1 MNRNATNPRDSWHP
15 WGDEGKGK
23 IVDFLAKEADVVV
36 RAQGGNNAGHTV
48 EAFGKVFKL
57 HLIPSGILYKDKLN
71 IIGNGVVIDPESL
84 IQEIESLEKEGI
96 STENLKIS
104 DRAHLVM
111 PYHKI
116 LDEEQ
121 ERLRGEESLG
131 TTKRGIGPAY
141 TDKTERTNLRVCD
154 MLDEEEFVQKL
165 RTVYERKNQ
174 ILTHVYHKTPMKFGE
189 LLEQFMKYGEILKPY
204 ITDTIKLLNDSIKAG
219 KKVLLEGAQATM
231 LDLDYGT
238 YPYVTSSH
246 PTVGGFCIGAGIAPK
261 YIQEVIGVVKAYTT
275 RVGKGPF
282 PTELLDEIGNSIRE
296 KGREYGTT
304 TGRPRR
310 CGWLDLV
317 VVRYAVLINGI
328 DKIALTKLDTLSGLP
343 KIKVCVGYKYEGK
356 VLDLFP
362 ASLRVARECEPVYE
376 EFEGWSEEEIKAA
389 KEYEALPKSA
399 KRYIEF
405 IEKETGAK
413 VFLIGTGPARE
424 DIIIKD

>member
-1 MNRNATNPRDSWHP
+1 MSQIRAIVGTQ

-57 HLIPSGILYKDKLN
+57 HLIPSGILYKDKIN
-71 IIGNGVVIDPESL
+71 IIGNGVVIDPQSL
-84 IQEIESLEKEGI
+84 IEEIENLQKEGI
-96 STENLKIS
+96 STENLRIS

-121 ERLRGEESLG
+121 EKQRGEESLG

-154 MLDEEEFVQKL
+154 MLDEDEFVQKL
-165 RTVYERKNQ
+165 RVVYERKNR
-174 ILTHVYHKTPMKFGE
+174 ILTQVYHRTPMKFGE
-189 LLEQFMKYGEILKPY
+189 LLEQFMRYGEILRPY
-204 ITDTIKLLNDSIKAG
+204 ITDTIKLLNDSIKEG
-219 KKVLLEGAQATM
+219 KRVLLEGAQATM

-261 YIQEVIGVVKAYTT
+261 YIQEVIGVVKSYTT

-282 PTELLDEIGNSIRE
+282 PTELHDQIGDTIRQ
-296 KGREYGTT
+296 KGKEYGTT

-328 DKIALTKLDTLSGLP
+328 DRIALTKLDTLSGLP
-343 KIKVCVGYKYEGK
+343 KVKVCVGYRHDGRL
-356 VLDLFP
+356 LDLFP
-362 ASLRVARECEPVYE
+362 ASLKVATECEPVYE
-376 EFEGWSEEEIKAA
+376 EFEGWSEEEIKNA
-389 KEYEALPKSA
+389 KKYEDLPKSA
-399 KRYIEF
+399 QKYIEF

-413 VFLIGTGPARE
+413 VYLIGTGPGRE
-424 DIIIKD
+424 DIIVKED

>member
-1 MNRNATNPRDSWHP
+1 MQQIRAIVGTQ

-413 VFLIGTGPARE
+413 VFSLAQDRQERI
-424 DIIIKD
+424 

>member
-1 MNRNATNPRDSWHP
+1 MQQIRAIVGTQ

-84 IQEIESLEKEGI
+84 IQEIENLQKEGI

-121 ERLRGEESLG
+121 ERQRGEDSLG

-154 MLDEEEFVQKL
+154 MLDEDEFVQKL
-165 RTVYERKNQ
+165 RNVYERKNQ

-282 PTELLDEIGNSIRE
+282 PTELLDEMGNVIRE

-328 DKIALTKLDTLSGLP
+328 DRIALTKLDTLSGIP
-343 KIKVCVGYKYEGK
+343 KLKICTGYRYEGK

-362 ASLRVARECEPVYE
+362 ASLRVAMECEPVYE
-376 EFEGWSEEEIKAA
+376 EFEGWNEEEIKSA
-389 KEYEALPKSA
+389 KDYDSLPKSA

-413 VFLIGTGPARE
+413 VWLIGTGPSRE
-424 DIIIKD
+424 NIIVKE

>member
-1 MNRNATNPRDSWHP
+1 MQQIRAIVGTQ

-48 EAFGKVFKL
+48 EAHGKVFKL
-57 HLIPSGILYKDKLN
+57 HLIPSGILYEEKLN

-84 IQEIESLEKEGI
+84 IQEIENLEKEGI
-96 STENLKIS
+96 STKNLKIS

-121 ERLRGEESLG
+121 ERQRGEESLG

-141 TDKTERTNLRVCD
+141 ADKTERTNLRVCD
-154 MLDEEEFVQKL
+154 MLDEEEFIQKL
-165 RTVYERKNQ
+165 RNVYERKNQ
-174 ILTHVYHKTPMKFGE
+174 ILTHVYHKTPMKYGE

-282 PTELLDEIGNSIRE
+282 PTELLDEVGDSIRE

-343 KIKVCVGYKYEGK
+343 KIKVCRAYKYEGK
-356 VLDLFP
+356 ILELFP
-362 ASLRVARECEPVYE
+362 ASLRVAMECEPVYE

-389 KEYEALPKSA
+389 KEYDQLPRSA

>member
-1 MNRNATNPRDSWHP
+1 
-15 WGDEGKGK
+15 
-23 IVDFLAKEADVVV
+23 LAKEADVVV

-84 IQEIESLEKEGI
+84 IQEIENLQKEGI

-121 ERLRGEESLG
+121 ERQRGEDSLG

-154 MLDEEEFVQKL
+154 MLDEDEFVQKL
-165 RTVYERKNQ
+165 RNVYERKNQ

-282 PTELLDEIGNSIRE
+282 PTELLDEMGNIIRE

-328 DKIALTKLDTLSGLP
+328 DRIALTKLDTLSGIP
-343 KIKVCVGYKYEGK
+343 KLKICTGYRYEGK

-362 ASLRVARECEPVYE
+362 ASLRVAMECEPVYE
-376 EFEGWSEEEIKAA
+376 EFEGWSEEEIKSA
-389 KEYEALPKSA
+389 KDYDSLPKSA

-413 VFLIGTGPARE
+413 VWLIGTGPSRE
-424 DIIIKD
+424 NIIVKESKIKNKKPSDGLFDSGGFLC

>member
-1 MNRNATNPRDSWHP
+1 MQQIRAIVGTQ

-84 IQEIESLEKEGI
+84 IQEIENLQKEGI

-121 ERLRGEESLG
+121 ERQRGEDSLG

-165 RTVYERKNQ
+165 RNVYEKKNV
-174 ILTHVYHKTPMKFGE
+174 ILTNVYHKIPMKFGE
-189 LLEQFMKYGEILKPY
+189 LLEQFMRYGEILKPY

-261 YIQEVIGVVKAYTT
+261 YIQEVVGVVKAYTT

-282 PTELLDEIGNSIRE
+282 PTELLDEMGDIIRE

-328 DKIALTKLDTLSGLP
+328 DRIALTKLDTLSGIP
-343 KIKVCVGYKYEGK
+343 KLKICTGYRYEGK
-356 VLDLFP
+356 VLELFP
-362 ASLRVARECEPVYE
+362 ASLRVAMECEPVYE

-389 KEYEALPKSA
+389 KDYDSLPKNA

-405 IEKETGAK
+405 IERETGAK
-413 VFLIGTGPARE
+413 VWLIGTGPSRE
-424 DIIIKD
+424 DIIVKE

>member
-1 MNRNATNPRDSWHP
+1 M
-15 WGDEGKGK
+15 
-23 IVDFLAKEADVVV
+23 
-36 RAQGGNNAGHTV
+36 
-48 EAFGKVFKL
+48 
-57 HLIPSGILYKDKLN
+57 
-71 IIGNGVVIDPESL
+71 IDPESL

-238 YPYVTSSH
+238 YLMLHHRT
-246 PTVGGFCIGAGIAPK
+246 
-261 YIQEVIGVVKAYTT
+261 Q
-275 RVGKGPF
+275 
-282 PTELLDEIGNSIRE
+282 LLVDF
-296 KGREYGTT
+296 
-304 TGRPRR
+304 
-310 CGWLDLV
+310 
-317 VVRYAVLINGI
+317 VLEQ
-328 DKIALTKLDTLSGLP
+328 GLHQST
-343 KIKVCVGYKYEGK
+343 
-356 VLDLFP
+356 F
-362 ASLRVARECEPVYE
+362 
-376 EFEGWSEEEIKAA
+376 
-389 KEYEALPKSA
+389 
-399 KRYIEF
+399 KR
-405 IEKETGAK
+405 
-413 VFLIGTGPARE
+413 
-424 DIIIKD
+424 

>member
-1 MNRNATNPRDSWHP
+1 MQQIRAIVGTQ

-84 IQEIESLEKEGI
+84 IQEIENLQKEGI

-121 ERLRGEESLG
+121 ERQRGEDSLG

-165 RTVYERKNQ
+165 RNVYERKNV
-174 ILTHVYHKTPMKFGE
+174 ILTNVYHKIPMKFGE
-189 LLEQFMKYGEILKPY
+189 LLEQFMRYGEILKPY

-261 YIQEVIGVVKAYTT
+261 YIQEVVGVVKAYTT

-282 PTELLDEIGNSIRE
+282 PTELLDKMGDIIRE

-328 DKIALTKLDTLSGLP
+328 DRIALTKLDTLSGIP
-343 KIKVCVGYKYEGK
+343 KLKICTGYRYEGK
-356 VLDLFP
+356 VLELFP
-362 ASLRVARECEPVYE
+362 ASLRVAMECEPVYE
-376 EFEGWSEEEIKAA
+376 EFEGWSEEEIKSA
-389 KEYEALPKSA
+389 KDYDSLPKNA

-413 VFLIGTGPARE
+413 VWLIGTGPSRE
-424 DIIIKD
+424 DIIVKE

>member
-1 MNRNATNPRDSWHP
+1 MQQIRAIVGTQ

-48 EAFGKVFKL
+48 EAYGKVFKL
-57 HLIPSGILYKDKLN
+57 HLIPSGILYEEKLN
-71 IIGNGVVIDPESL
+71 IIGNGVVIDPEFL
-84 IQEIESLEKEGI
+84 IQEIENLEKEGI
-96 STENLKIS
+96 STKNLKIS

-121 ERLRGEESLG
+121 ERQRGEESLG

-141 TDKTERTNLRVCD
+141 ADKTERTNLRVCD
-154 MLDEEEFVQKL
+154 MLDEEEFIQKL
-165 RTVYERKNQ
+165 RNVYERKNQ

-282 PTELLDEIGNSIRE
+282 PTELLDEIGDSIRE

-343 KIKVCVGYKYEGK
+343 KIKVCRAYKYEGK
-356 VLDLFP
+356 ILELFP
-362 ASLRVARECEPVYE
+362 ASLRVAMECEPVYE

-389 KEYEALPKSA
+389 KEYDQLPRSA

>member
-1 MNRNATNPRDSWHP
+1 MSQIRAIVGTQ

-36 RAQGGNNAGHTV
+36 RAQGGSNAGHTV
-48 EAFGKVFKL
+48 EAFGKIFKL
-57 HLIPSGILYKDKLN
+57 HLIPSGILYKDKIN

-84 IQEIESLEKEGI
+84 IEEIGSLQKEGI
-96 STENLKIS
+96 STENLRIS

-121 ERLRGEESLG
+121 EKQRGEESLG

-154 MLDEEEFVQKL
+154 MLDEDEFVHKL
-165 RTVYERKNQ
+165 RIVYERKNR
-174 ILTHVYHKTPMKFGE
+174 ILTEVYHKTPMKFGE

-204 ITDTIKLLNDSIKAG
+204 ITDTIKLLNDAIKEG
-219 KKVLLEGAQATM
+219 KKILLEGAQATM

-261 YIQEVIGVVKAYTT
+261 HIQEVIGVVKSYTT

-282 PTELLDEIGNSIRE
+282 PTELLDRVGDTIRE
-296 KGREYGTT
+296 RGKEYGTT

-328 DKIALTKLDTLSGLP
+328 DKIALTKLDTLSNLP
-343 KIKVCVGYKYEGK
+343 KVKVCVGYRYAGK
-356 VLDLFP
+356 ILDLFP
-362 ASLRVARECEPVYE
+362 ASLKVAMECEPIYE
-376 EFEGWSEEEIKAA
+376 EFEGWSEDEIKKA
-389 KEYEALPKSA
+389 KEYDQLPKSA
-399 KRYIEF
+399 KKYIEF

-413 VFLIGTGPARE
+413 VFLIGTGASRE
-424 DIIIKD
+424 DIIIKEN

>member
-1 MNRNATNPRDSWHP
+1 MQQIRAIVGTQ

-343 KIKVCVGYKYEGK
+343 K
-356 VLDLFP
+356 
-362 ASLRVARECEPVYE
+362 
-376 EFEGWSEEEIKAA
+376 
-389 KEYEALPKSA
+389 
-399 KRYIEF
+399 
-405 IEKETGAK
+405 
-413 VFLIGTGPARE
+413 
-424 DIIIKD
+424 

>member
-1 MNRNATNPRDSWHP
+1 MQQIRAIVGTQ

-84 IQEIESLEKEGI
+84 IQEIKSLEKEGI
-96 STENLKIS
+96 STENLRIS

-121 ERLRGEESLG
+121 EKQRGDESLG

-165 RTVYERKNQ
+165 RNVYERKNQ

-219 KKVLLEGAQATM
+219 KKILLEGAQATM

-282 PTELLDEIGNSIRE
+282 PTELLDEIGDRIRE

-343 KIKVCVGYKYEGK
+343 KIKVCRAYKYEGK
-356 VLDLFP
+356 ILDLFP
-362 ASLRVARECEPVYE
+362 ASLRVAMECEPIYE

-389 KEYEALPKSA
+389 KEYEDLPKSA
-399 KRYIEF
+399 RRYIEF

-413 VFLIGTGPARE
+413 VYLIGTGPARE

>member
-1 MNRNATNPRDSWHP
+1 MQQIRAIVGTQ

-48 EAFGKVFKL
+48 KAFGKVFKL

>member
-1 MNRNATNPRDSWHP
+1 MSNIRAVIGTQ

-23 IVDFLAKEADVVV
+23 IVDFLAKNSDVVV

-48 EAFGKVFKL
+48 EADGKILKL
-57 HLIPSGILYKDKLN
+57 HLIPSGILYKEKIN

-84 IQEIESLEKEGI
+84 IEEIENLQREGI
-96 STENLKIS
+96 STDNLKIS

-121 ERLRGEESLG
+121 EAQRGEDSLG

-141 TDKTERTNLRVCD
+141 TDKAERTNLRVCD
-154 MLDEEEFVQKL
+154 MLDEDEFVQKL
-165 RTVYERKNQ
+165 RIVYEKKNR
-174 ILTHVYHKTPMKFGE
+174 ILTQVYNKTPMKFVDM
-189 LLEQFMKYGEILKPY
+189 LNQFMRYGEILKPY
-204 ITDTIKLLNDSIKAG
+204 ITDTIKLLHNSIKEG

-231 LDLDYGT
+231 LDLDFGT

-246 PTVGGFCIGAGIAPK
+246 PTVGGFCTGAGIAPK

-282 PTELLDEIGNSIRE
+282 PTELRDEIGDLIRE

-310 CGWLDLV
+310 VGWLDLV
-317 VVRYAVLINGI
+317 VVRYATLINGV
-328 DKIALTKLDTLSGLP
+328 DRIALTKLDTLSDIP
-343 KIKVCVGYKYEGK
+343 KIKVCVAYNYKGK
-356 VLDLFP
+356 SLELFP
-362 ASLRVARECEPVYE
+362 ASLKVAMECEPVYE
-376 EFEGWSEEEIKAA
+376 EFEGWSLDEIKKA
-389 KEYEALPKSA
+389 KKFEELPKSA
-399 KRYIEF
+399 QKYIEF
-405 IEKETGAK
+405 IEKETDTS
-413 VFLIGTGPARE
+413 VFLIGTGAQRE
-424 DIIIKD
+424 DIIVKE

>member
-1 MNRNATNPRDSWHP
+1 MQQIRAIVGTQ

-84 IQEIESLEKEGI
+84 IQEIENLEKEGI

-141 TDKTERTNLRVCD
+141 ADKTERTNLRVCD
-154 MLDEEEFVQKL
+154 MLDEEEFIQKL
-165 RTVYERKNQ
+165 RNVYERKNQ

-204 ITDTIKLLNDSIKAG
+204 IIDTIKLLNDSIKAG

-282 PTELLDEIGNSIRE
+282 PTELLDEIGDNIRE

-343 KIKVCVGYKYEGK
+343 KIKVCRAYKYEGK
-356 VLDLFP
+356 ILELFP
-362 ASLRVARECEPVYE
+362 ASLRVAMECEPVYE

-389 KEYEALPKSA
+389 KEYDQLPRSA

>member
-1 MNRNATNPRDSWHP
+1 MQQIRAIVGTQ

>member
-1 MNRNATNPRDSWHP
+1 MQQIRAIVGTQ

-84 IQEIESLEKEGI
+84 IQEIENLQKEGI

-121 ERLRGEESLG
+121 ERQRGEDSLG

-154 MLDEEEFVQKL
+154 MLDEDEFVQKL
-165 RTVYERKNQ
+165 RNVYERKNQ

-282 PTELLDEIGNSIRE
+282 PTELLDEIGDSIRE

-328 DKIALTKLDTLSGLP
+328 DRIALTKLDTLSGIP
-343 KIKVCVGYKYEGK
+343 KLKICTGYRYEGK

-362 ASLRVARECEPVYE
+362 ASLRVAMECEPVYE
-376 EFEGWSEEEIKAA
+376 EFEGWNEEEIKSA

-399 KRYIEF
+399 RRYIEF

>member
-1 MNRNATNPRDSWHP
+1 
-15 WGDEGKGK
+15 
-23 IVDFLAKEADVVV
+23 
-36 RAQGGNNAGHTV
+36 
-48 EAFGKVFKL
+48 
-57 HLIPSGILYKDKLN
+57 
-71 IIGNGVVIDPESL
+71 
-84 IQEIESLEKEGI
+84 
-96 STENLKIS
+96 
-104 DRAHLVM
+104 M
-111 PYHKI
+111 PYHKV

-121 ERLRGEESLG
+121 EKLRGEESLG

-282 PTELLDEIGNSIRE
+282 PTELLDEIGDSIRE

-343 KIKVCVGYKYEGK
+343 KIKVCVGYKFEGK

>member
-1 MNRNATNPRDSWHP
+1 MQQIRAIVGTQ

-84 IQEIESLEKEGI
+84 IQEIENLEKEGI
-96 STENLKIS
+96 STKNLKIS

-121 ERLRGEESLG
+121 ERQRGEESLG

-141 TDKTERTNLRVCD
+141 ADKTERTNLRVCD
-154 MLDEEEFVQKL
+154 MLDEEEFIQKL
-165 RTVYERKNQ
+165 RNVYERKNQ

-282 PTELLDEIGNSIRE
+282 PTELLDEVGDSIRE
-296 KGREYGTT
+296 KGKEYGTT

-343 KIKVCVGYKYEGK
+343 KIKVCRAYKYEGK
-356 VLDLFP
+356 ILELFP

-389 KEYEALPKSA
+389 KEYDQLPRSA

>member
-1 MNRNATNPRDSWHP
+1 MQQIRAIVGTQ

-23 IVDFLAKEADVVV
+23 IVDFLAKEANVVV

-48 EAFGKVFKL
+48 EAHGKVFKL
-57 HLIPSGILYKDKLN
+57 HLIPSGILYEEKLN

-84 IQEIESLEKEGI
+84 IQEIENLEKEGI
-96 STENLKIS
+96 STKNLKIS

-141 TDKTERTNLRVCD
+141 ADKTERTNLRVCD
-154 MLDEEEFVQKL
+154 MLDEEEFIQKL
-165 RTVYERKNQ
+165 RNVYERKNQ

-282 PTELLDEIGNSIRE
+282 PTELLDEIGDSIRE

-343 KIKVCVGYKYEGK
+343 KIKVCRAYKYEGK
-356 VLDLFP
+356 ILDLFP
-362 ASLRVARECEPVYE
+362 ASLRVAMECEPVYE

-389 KEYEALPKSA
+389 KEYDQLPRSA

>member
-1 MNRNATNPRDSWHP
+1 MQQIRAIVGTQ

-84 IQEIESLEKEGI
+84 IQEIENLQKEGI

-121 ERLRGEESLG
+121 ERQRGEDSLG

-165 RTVYERKNQ
+165 RNVYERKNV
-174 ILTHVYHKTPMKFGE
+174 ILTNVYHKIPMKFGE
-189 LLEQFMKYGEILKPY
+189 LLEQFMRYGEILKPY

-261 YIQEVIGVVKAYTT
+261 YIQEVVGVVKAYTT

-282 PTELLDEIGNSIRE
+282 PTELLDKMGDIIRE

-328 DKIALTKLDTLSGLP
+328 DRIALTKLDTLSGIP
-343 KIKVCVGYKYEGK
+343 KLKICTGYRYEGK
-356 VLDLFP
+356 VLELFP
-362 ASLRVARECEPVYE
+362 ASLRVAMECEPVYE
-376 EFEGWSEEEIKAA
+376 EFEGWSEEEIKSA
-389 KEYEALPKSA
+389 KDYDSLPKNA
-399 KRYIEF
+399 KKYIEF

-413 VFLIGTGPARE
+413 VWLIGTGPSRE
-424 DIIIKD
+424 DIIVKE

>member
-1 MNRNATNPRDSWHP
+1 MQQIRAIVGTQ

-48 EAFGKVFKL
+48 EAHGKVFKL
-57 HLIPSGILYKDKLN
+57 HLIPSGILYEEKLN

-84 IQEIESLEKEGI
+84 IQEIENLEKEGI
-96 STENLKIS
+96 STKNLKIS

-121 ERLRGEESLG
+121 ERQRGEESLG

-141 TDKTERTNLRVCD
+141 ADKTERTNLRVCD
-154 MLDEEEFVQKL
+154 MLDEEEFIQKL
-165 RTVYERKNQ
+165 RNVYERKNQ

-282 PTELLDEIGNSIRE
+282 PTELLDEIGDSIRE

-343 KIKVCVGYKYEGK
+343 KIKVCRAYKYEGK
-356 VLDLFP
+356 ILELFP
-362 ASLRVARECEPVYE
+362 ASLRVAMECEPVYE

-389 KEYEALPKSA
+389 KEYDQLPRSA

>member
-1 MNRNATNPRDSWHP
+1 MQQIRAIVGTQ

-84 IQEIESLEKEGI
+84 IQEIENLEKEGI

-141 TDKTERTNLRVCD
+141 ADKTERTNLRVCD
-154 MLDEEEFVQKL
+154 MLDEEEFIQKL
-165 RTVYERKNQ
+165 RNVYERKNQ

-282 PTELLDEIGNSIRE
+282 PTELLDEIGDSIRE

-343 KIKVCVGYKYEGK
+343 KIKVCRAYKYEGK
-356 VLDLFP
+356 ILELFP
-362 ASLRVARECEPVYE
+362 ASLRVAMECEPVYE

-389 KEYEALPKSA
+389 KEYDQLPRSA

>member
-1 MNRNATNPRDSWHP
+1 MQQIRAIVGTQ

-23 IVDFLAKEADVVV
+23 IVDYLAKEADVVV

-57 HLIPSGILYKDKLN
+57 HLIPSGILYKEKLN

-84 IQEIESLEKEGI
+84 IQEIENLEREGI
-96 STENLKIS
+96 STSNLKIS

-121 ERLRGEESLG
+121 EKQRGEESLG

-165 RTVYERKNQ
+165 RNVYERKNQ

-282 PTELLDEIGNSIRE
+282 PTELLEEVGDYIRE
-296 KGREYGTT
+296 KGREFGTT

-362 ASLRVARECEPVYE
+362 ASLRVATEAQPIYE
-376 EFEGWSEEEIKAA
+376 EFEGWSEDEIKAA
-389 KEYEALPKSA
+389 KDYDSLPESA

>member
-1 MNRNATNPRDSWHP
+1 M
-15 WGDEGKGK
+15 
-23 IVDFLAKEADVVV
+23 
-36 RAQGGNNAGHTV
+36 
-48 EAFGKVFKL
+48 
-57 HLIPSGILYKDKLN
+57 
-71 IIGNGVVIDPESL
+71 
-84 IQEIESLEKEGI
+84 
-96 STENLKIS
+96 
-104 DRAHLVM
+104 
-111 PYHKI
+111 
-116 LDEEQ
+116 
-121 ERLRGEESLG
+121 
-131 TTKRGIGPAY
+131 
-141 TDKTERTNLRVCD
+141 
-154 MLDEEEFVQKL
+154 
-165 RTVYERKNQ
+165 
-174 ILTHVYHKTPMKFGE
+174 
-189 LLEQFMKYGEILKPY
+189 
-204 ITDTIKLLNDSIKAG
+204 
-219 KKVLLEGAQATM
+219 
-231 LDLDYGT
+231 
-238 YPYVTSSH
+238 
-246 PTVGGFCIGAGIAPK
+246 
-261 YIQEVIGVVKAYTT
+261 
-275 RVGKGPF
+275 
-282 PTELLDEIGNSIRE
+282 DEIGNSIRE

>member
-1 MNRNATNPRDSWHP
+1 MQQICAIVGTQ

-84 IQEIESLEKEGI
+84 IQEIENLEKEGI

-111 PYHKI
+111 PYHKV

-121 ERLRGEESLG
+121 EKLRGDESLG

-165 RTVYERKNQ
+165 RNVYERKNQ

-282 PTELLDEIGNSIRE
+282 PTELLNEIGDSIRE
-296 KGREYGTT
+296 KGREFGTT

-356 VLDLFP
+356 VLELFP
-362 ASLRVARECEPVYE
+362 ASLKVAMECEPIYE
-376 EFEGWSEEEIKAA
+376 EFEGWSEEEIKTA
-389 KEYEALPKSA
+389 KDYDSLPKSA

-405 IEKETGAK
+405 VERETGAK

>member
-1 MNRNATNPRDSWHP
+1 MQQIRAIVGTQ

-121 ERLRGEESLG
+121 ERQRGDESLG

-165 RTVYERKNQ
+165 RNVYERKNQ

-282 PTELLDEIGNSIRE
+282 PTELLDEIGDSIRE

-362 ASLRVARECEPVYE
+362 ASLRVAMECEPVYE
-376 EFEGWSEEEIKAA
+376 EFEGWSEEEIKGA

-399 KRYIEF
+399 RRYIEF

>member
-1 MNRNATNPRDSWHP
+1 MQQIRAIVGTQ

-84 IQEIESLEKEGI
+84 IQEIENLEKEGI

-141 TDKTERTNLRVCD
+141 ADKTERTNLRVCD
-154 MLDEEEFVQKL
+154 MLDEQEFIQKL
-165 RTVYERKNQ
+165 RNVYERKNQ

-282 PTELLDEIGNSIRE
+282 PTELLDEIGDSIRE

-343 KIKVCVGYKYEGK
+343 KIKVCRAYKYEGK
-356 VLDLFP
+356 ILELFP
-362 ASLRVARECEPVYE
+362 ASLRVAMECEPVYE

-389 KEYEALPKSA
+389 KEYDQLPRSA

>member
-1 MNRNATNPRDSWHP
+1 MQQIRAIVGTQ

-57 HLIPSGILYKDKLN
+57 HLIPSGILYNNKLN

-111 PYHKI
+111 PYHKV

-121 ERLRGEESLG
+121 EKLRGEESLG

-282 PTELLDEIGNSIRE
+282 PTELLDEIGDSIRE

-343 KIKVCVGYKYEGK
+343 KIKVCVGYKFEGK

>member
-1 MNRNATNPRDSWHP
+1 MSQIRAVVGTQ

-23 IVDFLAKEADVVV
+23 IVDFLAKEVDVVV

-57 HLIPSGILYKDKLN
+57 HLIPSGILYKDKIN

-84 IQEIESLEKEGI
+84 IEEIESLQKEGI
-96 STENLKIS
+96 STENLRIS

-121 ERLRGEESLG
+121 EKQRGEESLG

-154 MLDEEEFVQKL
+154 MLDEDEFVQKL
-165 RTVYERKNQ
+165 RIVYERKNR
-174 ILTHVYHKTPMKFGE
+174 ILTQVYHKTPMKFGE
-189 LLEQFMKYGEILKPY
+189 LLEQFMKYGEILRPY
-204 ITDTIKLLNDSIKAG
+204 ITDTIKLLNDAIKEG
-219 KKVLLEGAQATM
+219 KKILLEGAQATM

-261 YIQEVIGVVKAYTT
+261 HIQEVIGVVKSYTT

-282 PTELLDEIGNSIRE
+282 PTELLDRVGDTIRE
-296 KGREYGTT
+296 RGKEYGTT

-328 DKIALTKLDTLSGLP
+328 DKIALTKLDTLSNLP
-343 KIKVCVGYKYEGK
+343 KVKVCVGYRYAGK
-356 VLDLFP
+356 ILDLFP
-362 ASLRVARECEPVYE
+362 ASLKVAMECEPIYE
-376 EFEGWSEEEIKAA
+376 EFDGWSEEEIKKA
-389 KEYEALPKSA
+389 KEYDQLPKSA
-399 KRYIEF
+399 KKYIEF

-413 VFLIGTGPARE
+413 VFLIGTGASRE
-424 DIIIKD
+424 DIIIKEN